1 MDAEKRIA
9 DLNEHTPP
17 FMQLLGGKVVAIDA
31 DEQSCTFE
39 FNPSLD
45 LCHSVDVVQGGF
57 VTAMLDA
64 AMSHAVFALVEDV
77 VGLSSYEVT
86 TRYEAVTR
94 GGAGPV
100 YAKGRIRKATAKRP
114 FWRQNCRI
122 LAEMTASAQS
132 IGKIISRRPL
142 RYKVGKYRW

>member
-1 MDAEKRIA
+1 MLIEPEKRIA
-9 DLNEHTPP
+9 ELNEHTPP
-17 FMQLLGGKVVAIDA
+17 FMKLLGGKVVAIDP
-31 DEQSCTFE
+31 EQQSCTFE
-39 FNPSLD
+39 FNPSYE

-64 AMSHAVFALVEDV
+64 AMSHAVFALEEDV

-100 YAKGRIRKATAKRP
+100 YATGRIRRATRKTA
-114 FWRQNCRI
+114 F
-122 LAEMTASAQS
+122 LEAELSDSSGNVTASAQS
-132 IGKIISRRPL
+132 VGKIIRSS
-142 RYKVGKYRW
+142 GAS

>member
-100 YAKGRIRKATAKRP
+100 YAKGRIRKATRKTA
-114 FWRQNCRI
+114 F
-122 LAEMTASAQS
+122 LEAELSDSGGNVTASAQS
-132 IGKIISRRPL
+132 IGKIIRSATTS
-142 RYKVGKYRW
+142 